1 MIISAASADN
11 PIIGRIAFWADDET
25 CKINVNTASIGLVST
40 NVGASY
46 PYAAQDY
53 NTFWD
58 TPRFSSR
65 DEYSFANQQPAQ
77 GEYQRYPGHPA
88 TVALNAVFPA
98 VTTNQ
103 IENIFKIAPRYA
115 SGGSKGGTVEL
126 ANQAPWMDPSGFVD
140 RLYSTVDEVIF
151 QPPTANQDRRPNDG
165 LTKEQ
170 VQSASFFL
178 TTSSRAPEL
187 NLSGQPR
194 ISMWPVDVSVTSSGS
209 VKVSAIDRL
218 LAFCATVGSK
228 PFYFTRQDATST
240 TADIN
245 IPRNQTLL
253 KYLDA
258 MTSHPV
264 PGYGGTFK
272 TKYTEPETRQILTE
286 MFDSIRTTN
295 LEDALLMTGSTSI
308 DTADANTYAHV
319 PTANFGRGQVAPS
332 QNTQWETRGLEV
344 FGVRS
349 KSDFTL
355 LGWGMDHLQRMV
367 RVNQGY
373 RSSMPSDTLAR
384 VPRLPRSIMI
394 RLFPKG
400 AYTPLPP
407 PIPMRAGCLPITL
420 APFRDFS

>member
-1 MIISAASADN
+1 M
-11 PIIGRIAFWADDET
+11 
-25 CKINVNTASIGLVST
+25 
-40 NVGASY
+40 
-46 PYAAQDY
+46 
-53 NTFWD
+53 
-58 TPRFSSR
+58 
-65 DEYSFANQQPAQ
+65 
-77 GEYQRYPGHPA
+77 
-88 TVALNAVFPA
+88 
-98 VTTNQ
+98 
-103 IENIFKIAPRYA
+103 
-115 SGGSKGGTVEL
+115 EL

-240 TADIN
+240 TVDIN

-258 MTSHPV
+258 VTSHPV

-295 LEDALLMTGSTSI
+295 LEDA
-308 DTADANTYAHV
+308 
-319 PTANFGRGQVAPS
+319 
-332 QNTQWETRGLEV
+332 
-344 FGVRS
+344 
-349 KSDFTL
+349 
-355 LGWGMDHLQRMV
+355 
-367 RVNQGY
+367 
-373 RSSMPSDTLAR
+373 
-384 VPRLPRSIMI
+384 
-394 RLFPKG
+394 
-400 AYTPLPP
+400 
-407 PIPMRAGCLPITL
+407 C
-420 APFRDFS
+420 